1 MQIQHILVPM
11 DFSPSAEQALEQAV
25 ALAQQFQARITLL
38 HAIHL
43 PVTTEVGLTA
53 YFSEMEASAQ
63 RGMETYQKRV
73 ADAGVQVE
81 TLVLVGVPFRQI
93 IETAADADVD
103 LIVMGTHGRTG
114 VQHWMLGSVAERVV
128 RMAPCPVLVAR
139 KADSVVVA
147 HDM

>member
-1 MQIQHILVPM
+1 
-11 DFSPSAEQALEQAV
+11 
-25 ALAQQFQARITLL
+25 
-38 HAIHL
+38 
-43 PVTTEVGLTA
+43 VTTEVGLTA

-139 KADSVVVA
+139 KADRDVVTDDV
-147 HDM
+147 

>member
-11 DFSPSAEQALEQAV
+11 DFSPDAEQALEQAV

-43 PVTTEVGLTA
+43 PVTTEVALTA
-53 YFSEMEASAQ
+53 YLSEMEASAQ

-73 ADAGVQVE
+73 ADAGLPVE
-81 TLVLVGVPFRQI
+81 TLVLVGVPYRRI
-93 IETAADADVD
+93 IDTAADESAD

-128 RMAPCPVLVAR
+128 RLAPCPVLVTR
-139 KADSVVVA
+139 KIHSDAETLKV
-147 HDM
+147 